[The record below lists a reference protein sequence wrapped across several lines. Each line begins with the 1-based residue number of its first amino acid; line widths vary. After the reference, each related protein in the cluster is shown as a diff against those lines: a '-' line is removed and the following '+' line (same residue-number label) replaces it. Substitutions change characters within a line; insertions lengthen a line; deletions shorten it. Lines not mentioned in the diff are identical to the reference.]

1 MKLGYIHSSKEEQ
14 ARAMQVLKMTSESVA
29 LDELGIG
36 RIRDAFADRMFP
48 GISTLQKHTKYF
60 SLMPQVYRKATERR
74 YNRLSE
80 VKAEIVRLERIM
92 TKNLYEGS
100 AIKWGITGSDTIGNG
115 TGSYVKYD
123 PAYIYNSGLQTF
135 EILKSPKVAELIYSA
150 SRAIHN
156 IPKAQK
162 SEDEDIADDAL
173 DKAGLFQFCSF
184 PQIDYDFTK
193 ACSLDL
199 TVADCDFIT
208 DHILKAK
215 ACQGTL
221 LRWLVDNPQ
230 TTLPEE
236 FEYLRGCHL
245 PEKLAELQDLAQ
257 RFADFIYMV
266 HVRYNYIYSGYQD
279 EEMLEEF
286 MQLIEDYRHS
296 GTDIDTVLAAVNIR
310 ENSGKWFC
318 KEIAQCI
325 AAGETEENGLLDQTI
340 INRERR
346 VKGAR
351 RKIGNP
357 SYKYDKKNCIHY
369 YKLTYRW
376 ETVRQFVEEFRAA
389 VPARQAKKE
398 VTHG

>member
-14 ARAMQVLKMTSESVA
+14 VRAMQVLKMTSESVA

-60 SLMPQVYRKATERR
+60 SLMPQVYRKATEKR

-92 TKNLYEGS
+92 TKNLYDGS
-100 AIKWGITGSDTIGNG
+100 TIKWGITGSDTIGKG

-135 EILKSPKVAELIYSA
+135 EILRSPQIAELIYSA
-150 SRAIHN
+150 SKAIHN
-156 IPKAQK
+156 TPKAQK
-162 SEDEDIADDAL
+162 SDDEDIADDSL

-199 TVADCDFIT
+199 TTADHDFIT

-221 LRWLVDNPQ
+221 LRWLVDNPK
-230 TTLPEE
+230 TTLPVM
-236 FEYLRGCHL
+236 FEHLRGCRL
-245 PEKLAELQDLAQ
+245 PKELADLQDLAQ

-266 HVRYNYIYSGYQD
+266 HVRYNYIYSSYQD

-286 MQLIEDYRHS
+286 MQLLKAYRHS

-318 KEIAQCI
+318 KEIAQHI
-325 AAGETEENGLLDQTI
+325 ADGETEKNGLLDQAI

-346 VKGAR
+346 VKGSR

-357 SYKYDKKNCIHY
+357 SYRYDKKNRIHY

-376 ETVRQFVEEFRAA
+376 ETVRQFMEEFIAA
-389 VPARQAKKE
+389 APTNAMGKE
-398 VTHG
+398 VANG

>member
-1 MKLGYIHSSKEEQ
+1 MKLGYIHSSAEER

-36 RIRDAFADRMFP
+36 RIRDAFADLMFP

-92 TKNLYEGS
+92 TKNLYDGS
-100 AIKWGITGSDTIGNG
+100 LIKWGITGSDTIGKG

-135 EILKSPKVAELIYSA
+135 EILRSPQVAEMIYSA
-150 SRAIHN
+150 SQAIHN
-156 IPKAQK
+156 APKAQK
-162 SEDEDIADDAL
+162 SDDEDVADDAL
-173 DKAGLFQFCSF
+173 DNVGLFQFCSF

-199 TVADCDFIT
+199 TTADRDFIT

-230 TTLPEE
+230 TALPEE
-236 FEYLRGCHL
+236 FEHLRRCHL
-245 PEKLAELQDLAQ
+245 PKELADLQDLAQ

-266 HVRYNYIYSGYQD
+266 HVRYNYIYSGYHD
-279 EEMLEEF
+279 EDMLEEF
-286 MQLIEDYRHS
+286 MRLLDAYIHS
-296 GTDIDTVLAAVNIR
+296 GTDIDAVLAAVTIR
-310 ENSGKWFC
+310 ENSGKSFC
-318 KEIAQCI
+318 KEIAQHI
-325 AAGETEENGLLDQTI
+325 AAGETKETGLLDQAI

-346 VKGAR
+346 VKGSR

-357 SYKYDKKNCIHY
+357 SYKYDEKNRIHY

-376 ETVRQFVEEFRAA
+376 ETVKQFMEELRAA
-389 VPARQAKKE
+389 TPFGTMRKE
-398 VTHG
+398 GPNG

>member
-36 RIRDAFADRMFP
+36 RIRDAFADRLFP

-92 TKNLYEGS
+92 TKNLYDGS
-100 AIKWGITGSDTIGNG
+100 TIKWGITGSDTIGKG
-115 TGSYVKYD
+115 TGNYVKYD

-135 EILKSPKVAELIYSA
+135 EILKSPQVAELIYSA
-150 SRAIHN
+150 SKAIYN
-156 IPKAQK
+156 TPKAQK
-162 SEDEDIADDAL
+162 SDDEDIADDAL

-199 TVADCDFIT
+199 TTADRDFIT

-215 ACQGTL
+215 TCQGTL

-230 TTLPEE
+230 TALPVR
-236 FEYLRGCHL
+236 FEHLRSCHL
-245 PEKLAELQDLAQ
+245 PRELADLQDLAQ
-257 RFADFIYMV
+257 RFADFIYMA

-279 EEMLEEF
+279 KEMLEEF
-286 MQLIEDYRHS
+286 MQLLEAYRHS
-296 GTDIDTVLAAVNIR
+296 GTDIDNVLAAVNII

-325 AAGETEENGLLDQTI
+325 VAGETAENGLLDQAI

-346 VKGAR
+346 VKGSR

-357 SYKYDKKNCIHY
+357 FYKYDKKKRIHY

-376 ETVRQFVEEFRAA
+376 ETVRQFMEELRAA
-389 VPARQAKKE
+389 APAGATGKE
-398 VTHG
+398 VTNG

>member
-14 ARAMQVLKMTSESVA
+14 VRAMQVLKMTSESVA

-60 SLMPQVYRKATERR
+60 SLMPQVYRKATEKR

-92 TKNLYEGS
+92 TKNLYDGS
-100 AIKWGITGSDTIGNG
+100 TIKWGITGSDTIGKG

-135 EILKSPKVAELIYSA
+135 EILRSPQIAELIYSA
-150 SRAIHN
+150 SKAIHN
-156 IPKAQK
+156 TPKAQK
-162 SEDEDIADDAL
+162 IDDEDIANDSL

-199 TVADCDFIT
+199 TTADHDFIT

-230 TTLPEE
+230 TTLPVM
-236 FEYLRGCHL
+236 FEHLRGCRL
-245 PEKLAELQDLAQ
+245 PKELADLQDLAQ

-266 HVRYNYIYSGYQD
+266 HVRYNYIYSSYQD

-286 MQLIEDYRHS
+286 MQLLKAYRHS

-318 KEIAQCI
+318 KEIAQHI
-325 AAGETEENGLLDQTI
+325 ADGETEKNGLLDQAI

-346 VKGAR
+346 VKGSR

-357 SYKYDKKNCIHY
+357 SYRYDKKNRIHY

-376 ETVRQFVEEFRAA
+376 ETVRQFMEELIAA
-389 VPARQAKKE
+389 APTNAMGKE
-398 VTHG
+398 VANG